1 MNFSLL
7 LGLFL
12 AAGVWLVLS
21 SIWTQRRESFADR
34 IAPQLRAAELKKN
47 RPDTPYSTLPEGVYG
62 ASAALLA
69 PWVEKVYRGLGRSSF
84 DTVSLEKRLT
94 QLGGHLTVVEY
105 RVQQVLWSLV
115 ATASCICLV
124 AVGLAQGKV
133 NLVPGILLIVLGA
146 CAGFLAR
153 DYWLSQQ
160 IAQREKAMLAEFPAL
175 AELMALSVTAGES
188 AIGSLE
194 RVVRSSQGELSREFQ
209 TILAMT
215 RSGES
220 LVFALQSFSQRTSVA
235 ALSRFVD
242 GLVVAIERGTP
253 LADVLRAQAQDVRD
267 NAKREL
273 METAGKKEIGMM
285 APVVFL
291 ILPLTVLFAMFPGL
305 SLLNLNF

>member
-7 LGLFL
+7 LGLSL
-12 AAGVWLVLS
+12 AAGFWLVLS
-21 SIWTQRRESFADR
+21 SIWHQRRETFSDR

-47 RPDTPYSTLPEGVYG
+47 RPDTPYSTLPEGIYG

-69 PWVEKVYRGLGRSSF
+69 PWVEKAYRNLSRSSF
-84 DTVSLEKRLT
+84 DTVALEKRLI
-94 QLGGHLTVVEY
+94 QLGSGLTVAEY
-105 RVQQVLWSLV
+105 RVQQVLWSLLS
-115 ATASCICLV
+115 AALAICLA
-124 AVGLAQGKV
+124 AVGLAQGTV
-133 NLVPGILLIVLGA
+133 AFIPGCLLIALA
-146 CAGFLAR
+146 SCAGFLAR

-160 IAQREKAMLAEFPAL
+160 IARREKAMLAEFPAL

-194 RVVRSSQGELSREFQ
+194 RVVRCSQGELSREFQ

-220 LVFALQSFSQRTSVA
+220 LVVALQNFSQRTSVA

>member
-7 LGLFL
+7 LGLSL
-12 AAGVWLVLS
+12 AAGLWLVLS
-21 SIWTQRRESFADR
+21 SIWHQRRETFADR

-47 RPDTPYSTLPEGVYG
+47 RPDTPYSTLPEGIYG
-62 ASAALLA
+62 ASAAVLE
-69 PWVEKVYRGLGRSSF
+69 PWVEKAYRSLGRSSF
-84 DTVSLEKRLT
+84 DTVALEKRLI
-94 QLGGHLTVVEY
+94 QLGSGLTVAEY
-105 RVQQVLWSLV
+105 RVQQVLWGILSAAL
-115 ATASCICLV
+115 SICLV
-124 AVGLAQGKV
+124 AVGLAQGTV
-133 NLVPGILLIVLGA
+133 AFIPGCLLITLAA

-160 IAQREKAMLAEFPAL
+160 IARREKAMLAEFPAL

-194 RVVRSSQGELSREFQ
+194 RVVRCSQGELSREFQ
-209 TILAMT
+209 SILAMT

-220 LVFALQSFSQRTSVA
+220 LVVALQSFSQRTSVA

-242 GLVVAIERGTP
+242 GLIVAIERGTP

>member
-7 LGLFL
+7 LGLSL
-12 AAGVWLVLS
+12 AAGLWLVLS
-21 SIWTQRRESFADR
+21 SIWHQRRETFADR

-47 RPDTPYSTLPEGVYG
+47 RPDTPYSTLPEGIYG
-62 ASAALLA
+62 ASAAVLE
-69 PWVEKVYRGLGRSSF
+69 PWVEKAYRNLGRSSF
-84 DTVSLEKRLT
+84 DTVALEKRLI
-94 QLGGHLTVVEY
+94 QLGSGLTVAEY
-105 RVQQVLWSLV
+105 RVQQVLWGLLSAAL
-115 ATASCICLV
+115 SICLV
-124 AVGLAQGKV
+124 AVGLAQGTV
-133 NLVPGILLIVLGA
+133 AFIPGCLLIALAA

-160 IAQREKAMLAEFPAL
+160 IARREKAMLAEFPAL

-194 RVVRSSQGELSREFQ
+194 RVVRCSQGELSREFQ
-209 TILAMT
+209 SILAMT

-220 LVFALQSFSQRTSVA
+220 LVVALQSFSQRTSVA